1 MFRSLMILLCAAACE
16 PKEVIPDRT
25 DTDSS
30 TGSECGAPVNG
41 LTLTFV
47 GVVQDSAGKAV
58 KNATLALEDR
68 SIPPADEL
76 GTAKSAADGTFTLV
90 ASDITDLPGCW
101 LTALDYTLVVE
112 ATAGSVERFV
122 NREMYTALHDGVDT
136 VDLTSRPLVIE
147 P

>member
-1 MFRSLMILLCAAACE
+1 MFRVLSVALFAAACE

-30 TGSECGAPVNG
+30 TGSECGAPVHG
-41 LTLTFV
+41 ITLTFV

-58 KNATLALEDR
+58 KNASLALEDR

-76 GTAKSAADGTFTLV
+76 GTAKSGADGTFTLV
-90 ASDITDLPGCW
+90 ANDITDLPGCW
-101 LTALDYTLVVE
+101 LTALDYTLVVDSP
-112 ATAGSVERFV
+112 AGAVERFV
-122 NREMYTALHDGVDT
+122 NREMYTALQDGVDT
-136 VDLTSRPLVIE
+136 VDLMSRPLVVE